1 MLRRPAS
8 LAVDL
13 AFLRGVDAAETDAL
27 GVMIAPDFERVA
39 VEDPDHFGG
48 GICRDSDA
56 GKKDVKEQP
65 RRGTW
70 RHMLTGHAGLYEV
83 GIFACIEVLNDYA
96 ESYKDD

>member
-56 GKKDVKEQP
+56 GKKDVIKTAETRNMAANANRP
-65 RRGTW
+65 RGTF
-70 RHMLTGHAGLYEV
+70 RGGHIRICRGTE
-83 GIFACIEVLNDYA
+83 
-96 ESYKDD
+96 